1 MMASELRR
9 IIFSHAEL
17 RSALDDYFAGRKTP
31 LPLGVIVNVRLE
43 GASQGIV
50 LVSMA
55 GANDNDQSMITL
67 APEQVAAALL
77 KFCRTS
83 RIPVPK
89 SASKSLSVSGDTLAL
104 DIRSGEPPPAK

>member
-1 MMASELRR
+1 MASELRR
-9 IIFSHAEL
+9 IIFTHTEL
-17 RSALDDYFAGRKTP
+17 RSALDDYFAGRQTP
-31 LPLGVIVNVRLE
+31 LPLGVIMNVQLE
-43 GASQGIV
+43 GAGQGVV

-55 GANDNDQSMITL
+55 GATDNDQSMITL

-89 SASKSLSVSGDTLAL
+89 NASKSLSISGDTLAL
-104 DIRSGEPPPAK
+104 DIRSGEPLPMK